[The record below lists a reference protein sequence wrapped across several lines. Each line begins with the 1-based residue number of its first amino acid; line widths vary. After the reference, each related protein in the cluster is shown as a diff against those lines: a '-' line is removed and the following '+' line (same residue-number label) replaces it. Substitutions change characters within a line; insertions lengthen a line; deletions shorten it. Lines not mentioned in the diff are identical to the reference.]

1 MHFLRGST
9 TEHLTLFFKITSLS
23 FSFSFLPFFPFSTFP
38 LLSFHFPPFAHQPNP
53 YQCVHQRT
61 TQSITYARLWGR
73 GIARQRTRQT
83 RLSACI
89 EEQRKIYMHAWKGLD
104 MSNILRGRSGN
115 FGLREWDM
123 LWVSEAGLVSFILFL
138 TRPDPTGLDMSLPE
152 GPTLP
157 SCPSQAV

>member
-1 MHFLRGST
+1 
-9 TEHLTLFFKITSLS
+9 
-23 FSFSFLPFFPFSTFP
+23 
-38 LLSFHFPPFAHQPNP
+38 
-53 YQCVHQRT
+53 
-61 TQSITYARLWGR
+61 
-73 GIARQRTRQT
+73 
-83 RLSACI
+83 
-89 EEQRKIYMHAWKGLD
+89 MHAWKGLD